1 LASVAPEITIPRP
14 GTPGERPL
22 IRPPVTPDAE
32 VRRWLAV
39 LARRLVL
46 LDVLLV
52 SAAVG
57 GALWVRFGDDAT
69 TESVI
74 GFDQFPQSWSY
85 LLMSIILGAGW
96 ALSLGMSR
104 VYDRKV
110 LGIGVEEYKR
120 LANSSLRF
128 WGVVAIVC
136 FLAQIQLARGFLAVA
151 FPAGTMALLVGRWAA
166 RKLLHR
172 ARARSGGWSHRVL
185 VVGAPDEVRDLVI
198 QLRRSPYAGLEV
210 VGACVPAGETLR
222 MRQGEH
228 VPTVGTLTSVP
239 QAVAATGADTVAV
252 TSSRGISSN
261 VLKRLGWE
269 LEGAG
274 VDLVVAPGLMDVAG
288 PRVHVRPVA
297 GLPLLHVEQPEFTG
311 PIRAV
316 KAAFDRLGALVA
328 LILLSPLLLAIAAA
342 IKTTS
347 PGPVIFRQTRVA
359 SHGALFT
366 LFKFRSMIDDAELRL
381 HAVVARNDG
390 DGLTFKMRRDP
401 RTTRVG
407 HWLRRFS
414 LDELPQLVNV
424 LRGQMSLVGP
434 RPALPSE
441 AEQYGDDVAR
451 RLLVKPGMT
460 GLWQVSGRSDLS
472 WEDSVRLDLYY
483 VENWSF
489 AGDIQILWK
498 TMSAVVTSRGA
509 Y

>member
-1 LASVAPEITIPRP
+1 MAPEVTIPRP
-14 GTPGERPL
+14 GITGTRPL
-22 IRPPVTPDAE
+22 LRPPVVPDPS
-32 VRRWLAV
+32 VGRWLSV

-46 LDVLLV
+46 LDVLLIA
-52 SAAVG
+52 AAVG
-57 GALWVRFGDDAT
+57 GALWVRFGQNAT

-74 GFDQFPQSWSY
+74 GLEELPLSWSY
-85 LLMSIILGAGW
+85 LVMSVVLGLGW
-96 ALSLGMSR
+96 ALSLGLSR

-128 WGVVAIVC
+128 WGLVAIVC
-136 FLAQIQLARGFLAVA
+136 FLARIELARGFLAVA
-151 FPAGTMALLVGRWAA
+151 FPAGTAALLFGRWVA

-185 VVGAPDEVRDLVI
+185 VVGAPDEVRDLVV
-198 QLRRSPYAGLEV
+198 QLRRSPYAGLVV
-210 VGACVPAGETLR
+210 VGACVPGGDTVR
-222 MRQGEH
+222 MRQGED
-228 VPTVGTLTSVP
+228 VPTVGTLTTVP
-239 QAVAATGADTVAV
+239 QAVSDTGADTVAV

-316 KAAFDRLGALVA
+316 KAAFDRLVALVA
-328 LILLSPLLLAIAAA
+328 LILLSPVLIAVAVA
-342 IKTTS
+342 IKINS

-366 LFKFRSMIDDAELRL
+366 LFKFRSMVDDAELRL
-381 HAVVARNDG
+381 RTVAGRNESDG
-390 DGLTFKMRRDP
+390 VLFKMRCDP
-401 RTTRVG
+401 RVTMVG
-407 HWLRRFS
+407 RWLRRTS
-414 LDELPQLVNV
+414 LDELPQLLNV

-451 RLLVKPGMT
+451 RLLVKPGIT

-498 TMSAVVTSRGA
+498 TMSAVLTSRGA